1 MVNDVLTARVEAYT
15 YNSMLPVILMDSHN
29 RESVIKVELSLSC
42 TTMPAEYVPHLFATV
57 FLVVAWVL
65 YLLFVTNKPPTRATR

>member
-29 RESVIKVELSLSC
+29 RESVIKVATKSLLYYDACGIRTSSFC
-42 TTMPAEYVPHLFATV
+42 DSFPCCCLGSIFA
-57 FLVVAWVL
+57 F
-65 YLLFVTNKPPTRATR
+65 RDQ

>member
-29 RESVIKVELSLSC
+29 RESVIKVATKSL
-42 TTMPAEYVPHLFATV
+42 
-57 FLVVAWVL
+57 L
-65 YLLFVTNKPPTRATR
+65 YYDAC